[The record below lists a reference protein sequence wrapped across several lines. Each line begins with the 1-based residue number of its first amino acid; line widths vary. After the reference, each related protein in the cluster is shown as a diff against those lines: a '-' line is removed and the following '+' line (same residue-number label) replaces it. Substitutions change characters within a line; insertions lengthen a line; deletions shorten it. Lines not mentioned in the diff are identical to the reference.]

1 MSCATNSPG
10 VEAGEAH
17 FCTFLMKNLE
27 LREVKSHQT
36 RPPSPAQVL
45 CLQDTIQVE
54 VLALWA
60 LPAFRQTLVSGRA
73 LDISKT

>member
-1 MSCATNSPG
+1 
-10 VEAGEAH
+10 
-17 FCTFLMKNLE
+17 MKNLE

-45 CLQDTIQVE
+45 CLQGTIQVE

-60 LPAFRQTLVSGRA
+60 LPAFRPTLVSGRA